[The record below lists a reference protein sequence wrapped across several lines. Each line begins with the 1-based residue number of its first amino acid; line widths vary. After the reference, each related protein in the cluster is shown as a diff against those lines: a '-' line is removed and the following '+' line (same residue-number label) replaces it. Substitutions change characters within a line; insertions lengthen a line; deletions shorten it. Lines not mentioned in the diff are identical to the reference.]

1 MKEVIHFPRQFL
13 NITKFWCLPISYF
26 IVVKSLTLH
35 AWIFSLKN
43 VNGWDSRSFC
53 YCLVAIYYFE
63 TVLKNFGWEI
73 TSNIGRCFTSFK
85 NYFKKICNFSLLKEA
100 FSICTNFHDDWLKTW
115 PDIRNLVFLLN
126 EKLYRKSTAV
136 LKVCQRW
143 HHKWN
148 AKTAITLDLNLTLVH
163 IWFLN

>member
-1 MKEVIHFPRQFL
+1 MLGFYLLKMSMAGRVEVSLIVWLQYIIL
-13 NITKFWCLPISYF
+13 KLFWR
-26 IVVKSLTLH
+26 TLGGKWRH
-35 AWIFSLKN
+35 TLDAVSDLSKIIL
-43 VNGWDSRSFC
+43 
-53 YCLVAIYYFE
+53 
-63 TVLKNFGWEI
+63 
-73 TSNIGRCFTSFK
+73 
-85 NYFKKICNFSLLKEA
+85 KKICNFSLLKEA

-148 AKTAITLDLNLTLVH
+148 AKTAITLVLNLTLVC